1 MMISSLPN
9 PKHLFHKSEISK
21 MNKLKIKKLKLKQLQ
36 NNNKMLELM
45 TQMIVCK
52 IESKNLQNLLK
63 SH

>member
-1 MMISSLPN
+1 
-9 PKHLFHKSEISK
+9 